1 MLQTYINNLI
11 NQIPKQH
18 IKGHIKIKGKPLKV
32 DIVFEGG
39 LFNGSYQLGFLN
51 YIKKLESNNFIKVNR
66 ISGCSIGSIIAMFYF
81 LDVSLSDSINFVTN
95 NIYSHVKKYYNINV
109 FDKFFEYF
117 KQNLPSNILELING
131 RFFVSYYDI
140 TKCKQHVKSN
150 YKSINDIFDTIRR
163 SCSLPFVI
171 DKTIFYKDKYIDG
184 LHPYMFKP
192 TKDIKIIN
200 LNIINRQKIGNWISI
215 KNEKTNT
222 IRVIDGI
229 IDTHT
234 FFSTNFSSNMC
245 SYVNDWNIINT
256 IKYYMV
262 IKMYKTIIY
271 IIHNLYILNKI
282 ICNST
287 DDKLNIDKLI
297 TNIYLFLLEKYCV

>member
-11 NQIPKQH
+11 KQIPKQH
-18 IKGHIKIKGKPLKV
+18 IKQNIKIKGKPLKV

-51 YIKKLESNNFIKVNR
+51 YIKKLETNNVLTVNR

-81 LDVSLSDSINFVTN
+81 LDVSLSDSIDFVTN

-117 KQNLPSNILELING
+117 KQNLPSNILEQING
-131 RFFVSYYDI
+131 RFFVSYYDVAN
-140 TKCKQHVKSN
+140 CKQYIKSK
-150 YKSINDIFDTIRR
+150 YKSIDDLFDTIRR

-171 DKTIFYKDKYIDG
+171 DKTIFYKGKYIDG

-200 LNIINRQKIGNWISI
+200 LNIINHQKLNHWMSI
-215 KNEKTNT
+215 KNEKTN
-222 IRVIDGI
+222 INRVIDGI

-245 SYVNDWNIINT
+245 SYVNDWGLINS

-262 IKMYKTIIY
+262 VKMYKTIIY